1 MKIYLIENKNK
12 VDYKKEL
19 QDYGEVVILDSCEKD
34 ISKYKELFEDKDPKI
49 IGVNVGIVEWKF
61 PVEDIKKIKNLV
73 GIASKSSW
81 VFYLDVDYCKKNNIV
96 VTNIAGANSQS
107 VAEHAIW
114 MMFSLAK
121 KLPLQVES
129 NFKTER
135 TENTQGIEIV
145 GKTAGIIGFGNIGS
159 RIAKMANGLG
169 MNVIYW
175 SPKSRDKNYKFE
187 ELDVLLKDSD
197 FVFNCIEA
205 YDKTKNFFNKE
216 KLNLLNKNSYFVS
229 VMGGMGWG
237 TEDNDYLVELA
248 NEGKIA
254 GYSTENEHEPKYKLP
269 KIKKGTNV
277 LVTPSYA
284 HYTKE
289 AEERS
294 EKFWVESIKGMA
306 TKEYVRRVV

>member
-1 MKIYLIENKNK
+1 MKIYLIENNK
-12 VDYKKEL
+12 KIDYKKEL
-19 QDYGEVVILDSCEKD
+19 QAYGEVIILNSGEKD
-34 ISKYKELFEDKDPKI
+34 VSKYKELFEDEDPKI
-49 IGVNVGIVEWKF
+49 IGVNVGIIDWKF

-96 VTNIAGANSQS
+96 ITNIAGANSQS

-121 KLPLQVES
+121 RLPLQIES
-129 NFKTER
+129 DFKTER
-135 TENTQGIEIV
+135 TENTQGIEII

-159 RIAKMANGLG
+159 RIAKMASGLG

-175 SPKSRDKNYKFE
+175 SPKSRDKSYKFE
-187 ELDVLLKDSD
+187 ELDTLLKDSD
-197 FVFNCIEA
+197 FIFNCIEA

-216 KLNLLNKNSYFVS
+216 KLSLLSKNSYFIS

-237 TEDNDYLVELA
+237 TEDNDYLVELT
-248 NEGKIA
+248 NKDKIA
-254 GYSTENEHEPKYKLP
+254 GYATENEHESKYKLP
-269 KIKKGTNV
+269 KINKGANV
-277 LVTPSYA
+277 FVASSYA

-306 TKEYVRRVV
+306 AKEYVRRVI